1 MFYNVV
7 FFLSPEAET
16 AGTKVA
22 LLAGQYV
29 LNVPA
34 GVTIQALHNARPP
47 ADQSAEVAALTQ
59 QVADL
64 TQALAACQAG
74 NPMQTIDSFTATP
87 NPVVAGQPVTLAWST
102 TGAAAVTL
110 NGAPV
115 ALSGSQVVTPG
126 ANTTYTLSASAAPV
140 TQAIDVVVQAGQPAP
155 TVTNVAATPNQLPI
169 GGGPISLD
177 ANTSGGGPVTSV
189 HVLKQVGTGSV
200 VDLGAMT
207 LPATIPLP

>member
-1 MFYNVV
+1 MFYDIV
-7 FFLSPEAET
+7 FFLSPEAVA
-16 AGTKVA
+16 AGAKVS
-22 LLAGQYV
+22 LVNGQYV
-29 LNVPA
+29 ITKAP
-34 GVTIQALHNARPP
+34 GTTIQAINGGRPP
-47 ADQSAEVAALTQ
+47 AAA
-59 QVADL
+59 
-64 TQALAACQAG
+64 
-74 NPMQTIDSFTATP
+74 QTIDSFTATP

-155 TVTNVAATPNQLPI
+155 TVTNVVANPNNLPV
-169 GGGPISLD
+169 GGGQVSLD